1 MDVEQSSEAG
11 SDVAVGNVEAR
22 ARDRQE
28 ELTDLGGRRRRRP
41 ASACRLRRRRRELDG
56 VSDRRD
62 RDARRPV
69 SGRQRVVARRQLDQ
83 VLGRLL
89 DRRHTPVR
97 VGPARVELDDARE
110 QAQEVPRERQ
120 GRRGVHAPRERI
132 QDAELRVGDVA
143 GVEVPPAEVR
153 DVGDAEPSSRPA
165 LPVPAVELGGE
176 AEAGR
181 GHQLEGP
188 AVHDATG
195 EVEVEVGHRDD
206 HDLAVDICAVWGHEV
221 VRRGWR
227 GWGKDASETRGGPTI
242 IPLRCLSLSP

>member
-1 MDVEQSSEAG
+1 MGGGVDIEQSSEAG

-28 ELTDLGGRRRRRP
+28 ELTNLGGRRRRRP

-83 VLGRLL
+83 VFGRLL
-89 DRRHTPVR
+89 DRRHTPASGPVPAPVR

-181 GHQLEGP
+181 GRQLEGP

-195 EVEVEVGHRDD
+195 EVKVEVGHRDD
-206 HDLAVDICAVWGHEV
+206 HDLAIDICAVWGHEV
-221 VRRGWR
+221 VKRGW
-227 GWGKDASETRGGPTI
+227 
-242 IPLRCLSLSP
+242 